1 MSGHELINTVVAAT
15 GLPEDFARNE
25 LYSLLAQKNLSP
37 ESLSL
42 EELREVLADL
52 LQSLI
57 LE

>member
-1 MSGHELINTVVAAT
+1 MSGHELIDTVVAAT
-15 GLPEDFARNE
+15 GLPEDFAKTE
-25 LYSLLAQKNLSP
+25 LYSLLAQKNLAA
-37 ESLSL
+37 ETLSL